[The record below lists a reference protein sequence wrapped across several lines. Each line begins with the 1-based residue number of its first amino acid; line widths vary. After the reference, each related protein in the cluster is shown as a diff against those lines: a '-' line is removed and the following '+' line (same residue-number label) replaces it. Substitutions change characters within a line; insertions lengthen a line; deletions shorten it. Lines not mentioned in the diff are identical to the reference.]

1 MTPVE
6 RRRIF
11 WLVCCTLSWCATGL
25 VVMASWN
32 AFQNNAISFVVETT
46 YLDWNTDFPS
56 LTVCDTSSEKR
67 KSREYA
73 NKTVLDCAK
82 LLGSE
87 GKIVTHRGSGRM
99 FSMVTEDVTPAV
111 QEHSALIPIA
121 TKSDLKVTPR
131 SIYNAKLSQ
140 ERWKGN
146 RRRGEEGK
154 LNGVSV
160 SLLQLWTPDILVAG
174 R

>member
-73 NKTVLDCAK
+73 NKISEDSFSGILTSLWLTGQLDGEVRTSRLALSSGTYGGSACGVK
-82 LLGSE
+82 LVHMANGASLC
-87 GKIVTHRGSGRM
+87 
-99 FSMVTEDVTPAV
+99 
-111 QEHSALIPIA
+111 
-121 TKSDLKVTPR
+121 
-131 SIYNAKLSQ
+131 IY
-140 ERWKGN
+140 W
-146 RRRGEEGK
+146 
-154 LNGVSV
+154 
-160 SLLQLWTPDILVAG
+160 I
-174 R
+174 